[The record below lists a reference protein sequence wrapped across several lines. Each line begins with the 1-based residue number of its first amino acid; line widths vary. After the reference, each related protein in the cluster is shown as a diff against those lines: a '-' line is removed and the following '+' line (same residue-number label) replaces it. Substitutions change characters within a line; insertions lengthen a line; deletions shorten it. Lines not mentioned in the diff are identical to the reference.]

1 MRAVKVIFSDSQ
13 YNYITDVNG
22 ERTDEEIERYFVGKY
37 FNMGVYPNENMQQC
51 TNIKINNHGTV

>member
-1 MRAVKVIFSDSQ
+1 MRAVKVIFSNSQ

>member
-1 MRAVKVIFSDSQ
+1 MQEVRIMFEDDV
-13 YNYITDVNG
+13 YNYTTSVNG
-22 ERTDEEIERYFVGKY
+22 ERTEEEIKKYFVGKY